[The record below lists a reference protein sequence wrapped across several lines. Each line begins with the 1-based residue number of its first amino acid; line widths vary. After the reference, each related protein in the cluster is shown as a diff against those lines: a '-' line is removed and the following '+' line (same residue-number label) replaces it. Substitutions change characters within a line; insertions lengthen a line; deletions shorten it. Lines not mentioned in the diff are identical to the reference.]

1 MRKVLE
7 EKKAGDTYKIKV
19 ESGARKI
26 KVNIS
31 TGGVTS
37 NYIFSFNEWNDF
49 VEIINKADEKMMKLL
64 KIISKS

>member
-19 ESGARKI
+19 ESGKSKI
-26 KVNIS
+26 TVNIS

-49 VEIINKADEKMMKLL
+49 VEIINKADEKMMKLF
-64 KIISKS
+64 